1 MRRYRRAWQVAA
13 AIAVTATVIAGCSS
27 NKSGG
32 GNSTKPSSA
41 STNGNGSDQSLAP
54 AFNAATVGWVN
65 KSDKKGG
72 NLRLLQQDDCDSWD
86 PAASYL
92 GACWNLQRLYVRT
105 LMGYSSIPGANNASK
120 IEPDAASAPGAS
132 NADKTEWTYKLK
144 SGIKWENG
152 SPVTSK
158 DFKYGLER
166 LFATDVINGGA
177 GFYYTSIINAP
188 KGYAGPYKS
197 GDLPDTAIAT
207 PDDQTIV
214 IKLKSPFADMDYL
227 MALSTSAA
235 VPANVEGGANF
246 KGDKYTLHPV
256 SNGPYRISSYTPKKQ
271 ITFVRNDQ
279 WDPSTDKI
287 RQALADTITVTVN
300 SDPDD
305 SDKKIQANEA
315 DGLSDS
321 TGIQAT
327 FQSQVVTNPDLKKN
341 ADDPVDASTRYLV
354 LVPAV
359 APLDNIHCRLAVFYA
374 VNKSDLRLA
383 RGGTY
388 AGDIANTMDNPT
400 VVGYDPTANPYPNGP
415 DNTGD
420 LAKAKDELTQCG
432 KPDGFNLKMAYV
444 NAGKGSK
451 VFVAT
456 QAALKRVGINLISAP
471 GDQATFYS
479 KYIGSP
485 ANLKSQGLGI
495 AQAGW
500 GADFPTPYGFWNN
513 IANGASILPTG
524 NSNYASL
531 NDPIVNQ
538 ILDNGAKGQST
549 PDDWKKL
556 DAQVMKDAVML
567 PYLHE
572 KTLYYRNPRLT
583 NLRSNFSVAFGA
595 YDWVNVGTSDGK

>member
-1 MRRYRRAWQVAA
+1 MGIQLVAVVAA
-13 AIAVTATVIAGCSS
+13 AVTMVAGCTSG
-27 NKSGG
+27 KKGG
-32 GNSTKPSSA
+32 GSAKPTSQ
-41 STNGNGSDQSLAP
+41 GSNAQGSNQSVAP
-54 AFNAATVGWVN
+54 AFNAATIGWVN
-65 KSDKKGG
+65 KSDKPGG
-72 NLRLLQQDDCDSWD
+72 TLRLLQQDDCDSWD

-92 GACWNLQRLYVRT
+92 GGCWNLQRLYVRN
-105 LMGYSSIPGANNASK
+105 LMGYSSIPGSNNASK
-120 IEPDAASAPGAS
+120 IEPDLGQGPGQA

-144 SGIKWENG
+144 AGLKWEDG
-152 SPVTSK
+152 SPITSK
-158 DFKYGLER
+158 DVKYGIER
-166 LFATDVINGGA
+166 LFATDVLNGGA

-188 KGYAGPYKS
+188 KDYKGPYKG

-207 PDDQTIV
+207 PDDQTVV
-214 IKLKSPFADMDYL
+214 IKLKKPFADMDYL
-227 MALSTSAA
+227 MALTTGAP
-235 VPANVEGGANF
+235 VPNGKEGGPNF

-256 SNGPYRISSYTPKKQ
+256 SDGPYKIQSYTPKKQ
-271 ITFVRNDQ
+271 ITFVRNTN
-279 WDPSTDKI
+279 WDKSTDTI
-287 RQALADTITVTVN
+287 RQALADKITMTVD

-305 SDKKIQANEA
+305 ADKKVQAGEA
-315 DGLSDS
+315 DASSDT

-354 LVPAV
+354 LVPSV
-359 APLDNIHCRLAVFYA
+359 KPLDNIHCRKAIFYA

-388 AGDIANTMDNPT
+388 AGDIAHTMANPT
-400 VVGYDPTANPYPNGP
+400 VVGYDATADPYPSGP
-415 DNTGD
+415 GNTGD
-420 LAKAKDELTQCG
+420 LTKAKDELSQCG
-432 KPDGFNLKMAYV
+432 KPNGFDVKMAYV
-444 NAGKGSK
+444 NAGKAIK
-451 VFVAT
+451 VFIAT

-471 GDQATFYS
+471 GDQATYYT

-485 ANLKSQGLGI
+485 ANIVTQGLGI

-538 ILDNGAKGQST
+538 ICDNGAVGKST

-556 DAQVMKDAVML
+556 DAQVMADAVML

-583 NLRSNFSVAFGA
+583 NLRSNFSVAFGM